1 MEALDISGGSKVV
14 EIQDGKWKEIGIK
27 EGFIVTAVDKV
38 AIKNTE
44 QLISTLQGVQ
54 GGVLIEGMYPDG
66 TKEYYGMGWQ

>member
-14 EIQDGKWKEIGIK
+14 EIQEGKWKDIGIK
-27 EGFIVTAVDKV
+27 EGFIITAVDKV